1 MFMRGNSDDK
11 NLKKGQRFKF
21 HFFPSSLRIILA
33 RTIRYA
39 KGLPCQ
45 FFIISVMAGSHSKSK
60 NRLGLLICIM
70 TFWN

>member
-39 KGLPCQ
+39 KGLAL
-45 FFIISVMAGSHSKSK
+45 SVFYYFSHG
-60 NRLGLLICIM
+60 R
-70 TFWN
+70 